1 MNQSAIPETSAA
13 TTPTAPYLRGLNDQ
27 QREAVETVD
36 GPLLVLAG
44 AGTGKTRVLTARIAH
59 ILVTRRAWPNQILA
73 VTFTNKAAREMRDRV
88 SRMIGGAAEGL
99 WIGTFHAIA
108 TRMLRRHAE
117 VVGLKSNFTI
127 LDQDDQIRLVKQIIE
142 AEELDDKRWPA
153 RAVHAAIERFKDR
166 GLTPDRIGVAE
177 AGDIADGRIGEIYKL
192 YQQRLIILNAA
203 DFGDLLLHCLTV
215 FAAKPDV
222 LVEYQRQF
230 HYVLVDEYQD
240 SNVSQYLWLRLLAQ
254 GRNNICCVGD
264 DDQSIYSWRGA
275 EVGNILRFEKDF
287 DGARIIRLEQNY
299 RSTQQILSAASHM
312 IANNDGRLGKTLW
325 TEAEEG
331 DPLEVHAVWD
341 GESEA
346 RFVGNEIETL
356 QRSDTSL
363 NEIAILVRA
372 SFQMREFEERLITLG
387 VPYRVVGGPRF
398 YERQEI
404 RDAIAYLRVIAQ
416 PDDDLALERIINT
429 PRRGLGAATI
439 QTVYRHARAQ
449 EIPLYES
456 ARQLIE
462 TDEIKS
468 QARSSLR
475 KLIEMFDRWRFEA
488 QVTDHV
494 ELAEAVLDES
504 GYTGMWMA
512 SKAPDAPGRL
522 ENLKELVSAL
532 GEFESLAGFLEHIS
546 LVIDRDD
553 AAAGELASLM
563 TLHAAKGLEFD
574 NVFLPGWEEEVF
586 PNRRSV
592 DDGGSAALE
601 EERRLAY
608 VGITRA
614 RRRVWI
620 SHASSRRVY
629 NQWLA
634 CAPSRFIDELPE
646 DLVEHL
652 TEPGLSGGI
661 PEPGMGALEVTWVE
675 SRTGRG
681 PGYRRMKEGEPSAG
695 GSPGGGEVINA
706 GVIAIGDRVFHQK
719 FGYGTVRSNDG
730 GKLEIEFEK
739 AGRKKVMESFVEPA

>member
-1 MNQSAIPETSAA
+1 MNNDYLPQPAA
-13 TTPTAPYLRGLNDQ
+13 DARPAQPYLNGLNDPQ
-27 QREAVETVD
+27 CDAVESVD

-44 AGTGKTRVLTARIAH
+44 AGTGKTRVLTTRIGH
-59 ILVTRRAWPNQILA
+59 ILMTRRAWPNQILA

-88 SRMIGGAAEGL
+88 AGMIGGATEGL

-108 TRMLRRHAE
+108 ARILRRHAE

-142 AEELDDKRWPA
+142 AEEIDDKRWPA

-166 GLTPDRIGVAE
+166 GLTPDKVGVAE
-177 AGDIADGRIGEIYKL
+177 AGDIADGRIGELYKIY
-192 YQQRLIILNAA
+192 QDRLVILNAA

-215 FAAKPDV
+215 FTTRPEV
-222 LVEYQRQF
+222 LEEYQRQF
-230 HYVLVDEYQD
+230 HYILVDEYQD

-287 DGARIIRLEQNY
+287 PGAKVIRLEQNY

-312 IANNDGRLGKTLW
+312 IAVNQGRFGKTLW
-325 TEAEEG
+325 TEAEGGE
-331 DPLEVHAVWD
+331 PIRIHAVWD

-346 RFVGNEIETL
+346 RFVGDEIENL
-356 QRSDTSL
+356 QRDGESP

-372 SFQMREFEERLITLG
+372 SFQMREFEERMITLG

-398 YERQEI
+398 YERAEI

-416 PDDDLALERIINT
+416 PNDDLALERIINT
-429 PRRGLGAATI
+429 PRRGLGTATL
-439 QTVYRHARAQ
+439 QAMHGHARALG
-449 EIPLYES
+449 ISLHES
-456 ARQLIE
+456 ALQLIE
-462 TDEIKS
+462 TDELKP

-475 KLIEMFDRWRFEA
+475 RIIEDFARWRA
-488 QVTDHV
+488 QAQAVDHI
-494 ELAEAVLDES
+494 ELAETVLDES
-504 GYTGMWMA
+504 GYTGMWMT
-512 SKAPDAPGRL
+512 SKAADAPGRL

-532 GEFESLAGFLEHIS
+532 NEFESLSGFLEHIS
-546 LVIDRDD
+546 LVMDRDNNT
-553 AAAGELASLM
+553 AGEMVSLM
-563 TLHAAKGLEFD
+563 TLHAAKGLEFN

-608 VGITRA
+608 VGLTRA

-620 SHASSRRVY
+620 CHASSRRVY

-646 DLVEHL
+646 DLVEHQMEAGL
-652 TEPGLSGGI
+652 YGGVAEPGLEVLEENRGNGG
-661 PEPGMGALEVTWVE
+661 A
-675 SRTGRG
+675 GRG
-681 PGYRRMKEGEPSAG
+681 PGFWRMRANKGNASRAPF
-695 GSPGGGEVINA
+695 GGEVST
-706 GVIAIGDRVFHQK
+706 VSSIAIGVRIFHQK
-719 FGYGTVRSNDG
+719 FGYGTVVSNDG
-730 GKLEIEFEK
+730 GKLEIDFEK
-739 AGRKKVMESFVEPA
+739 AGTKKVLESFVEPA